1 VTDHDEIERVLA
13 ALDGGRM
20 YVGPKDDRNVTKKS
34 VARIIRELRD
44 ELAQASDCARE
55 SAEIMRRSRDR
66 ADELRAE
73 LARWKDPESPERQ
86 ALQEE
91 VILAL
96 GDGARSE
103 IALRE
108 SQLAAAEAA
117 LDRLRADHE
126 ALRETNARLQ
136 ETLEAYGDGG
146 NEGPSIHAF
155 IGDYRA
161 FERLKA
167 DHEALRADFER
178 YAVGRGAHRE
188 GPDGVW
194 CDMSDAVL
202 AIISDRGCTCGL
214 DAARERW
221 RKA

>member
-20 YVGPKDDRNVTKKS
+20 YVGPKDDRNVTKKA
-34 VARIIRELRD
+34 VARIIR
-44 ELAQASDCARE
+44 
-55 SAEIMRRSRDR
+55 
-66 ADELRAE
+66 ELRAE

-117 LDRLRADHE
+117 LFEVRRVFGDRLLAADRERYELRAELAASEREGDRMQDAMVE
-126 ALRETNARLQ
+126 AEKELSA
-136 ETLEAYGDGG
+136 
-146 NEGPSIHAF
+146 
-155 IGDYRA
+155 
-161 FERLKA
+161 LKM
-167 DHEALRADFER
+167 DHEALRADFDEYGEHGHSCR
-178 YAVGRGAHRE
+178 KTLYPRTGA
-188 GPDGVW
+188 
-194 CDMSDAVL
+194 CD
-202 AIISDRGCTCGL
+202 CGL
-214 DAARERW
+214 DQARERW
-221 RKA
+221 RTA